1 MHIICILNTW
11 RGGEGMRARKNG
23 QAEGNRQRA
32 RPGDSASAGGRAA
45 EPAGEEQHKLGML
58 LRSAYFALRRC
69 SNAHCA
75 AWQSSGDQFVLLKL
89 LADEEGVTQQD
100 LVARGGYDAA
110 TTGTMLRLL
119 EQRSLVERRPDPHD
133 GRAKRVHLTA
143 HGRRLQRDLW
153 QHSEKL
159 RAALQASVPAR
170 QRAAFI
176 KTLEQI
182 VRAMDDVRTEYEM
195 ESGRRGTR

>member
-1 MHIICILNTW
+1 
-11 RGGEGMRARKNG
+11 MRTPKNNEAAG
-23 QAEGNRQRA
+23 SRQRA
-32 RPGDSASAGGRAA
+32 RPDGSSPATERADD
-45 EPAGEEQHKLGML
+45 PVGEEQHRLGML
-58 LRSAYFALRRC
+58 LRSAYFAVRRC

-89 LADEEGVTQQD
+89 LADEEGVTQRD

-119 EQRSLVERRPDPHD
+119 EHRGLVERRPDPHD

-143 HGRRLQRDLW
+143 QGRRLQRDLW
-153 QHSEKL
+153 QHSGKL

-182 VRAMDDVRTEYEM
+182 VRAMEAVRAEYET
-195 ESGRRGTR
+195 ETTRRGTR